1 MWTASAGKI
10 SHFRRFQMKK
20 RQPTDF
26 NTRQYMEPV
35 DFELFYYS
43 DTALSSVAPHYHDY
57 YELYFFLEGDVDYHV
72 EDKLYHL
79 EYGDCLLI
87 PPGTSH
93 HPVFLSR
100 KKPYRRFVFWFRKDY
115 YNKLR
120 SIDQE
125 FTYCFDQAASGRT
138 YRFHA
143 DSTATQA
150 LQGKLMDLLEELGS
164 SRPFKRQTAELMAVS
179 FLVYVNRI
187 VYDVIHQRA
196 AVYENL
202 LYLNICDYINRHLE
216 EDLSLDSL
224 AAFFYVSKF
233 HISHIF
239 KDNMGI
245 SLHQYILKKRLHAS
259 KNAILSGQPIGQ
271 VYHQYGFKYYTSF
284 FRAFKKE
291 YGASP
296 KEYRSQHRPLAAS
309 QSAYPRDPAKPLQED
324 SQ

>member
-1 MWTASAGKI
+1 
-10 SHFRRFQMKK
+10 MKK

-115 YNKLR
+115 YNKRR

-271 VYHQYGFKYYTSF
+271 VYHQYGFKDYTSF

>member
-1 MWTASAGKI
+1 
-10 SHFRRFQMKK
+10 MKK

-179 FLVYVNRI
+179 FLIYVNRI

-245 SLHQYILKKRLHAS
+245 SLHQYILKTRLHAS

-271 VYHQYGFKYYTSF
+271 VYHQYGFKDYTSF